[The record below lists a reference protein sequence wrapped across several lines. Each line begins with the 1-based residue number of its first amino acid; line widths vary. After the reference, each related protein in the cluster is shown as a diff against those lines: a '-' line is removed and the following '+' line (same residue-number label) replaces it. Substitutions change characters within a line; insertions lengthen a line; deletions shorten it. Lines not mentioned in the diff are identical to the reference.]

1 MVNHDSALTQGRSAE
16 LGNPPRGGAGSGM
29 TVRRKTLWVAAIML
43 VAAGCGG
50 SGAPETTT
58 TTTVVF
64 TTTSEAT
71 TTSSTTTIADTTT
84 TSLAVTQSATA
95 TTYRVQLDLKALGLF
110 DGQVDGIAGEE
121 TQSALK
127 AFQTQE
133 GIPADGEFGP
143 QTDALLTPLLMADTA
158 YVETLQEMLTDLG
171 VYSGPIDGDYGNG
184 TKAAVEKIQAS
195 CELEETGVID
205 IATRICI
212 DEA

>member
-1 MVNHDSALTQGRSAE
+1 MVNHDSSLGKGMSGGWATRLERSRE
-16 LGNPPRGGAGSGM
+16 RR
-29 TVRRKTLWVAAIML
+29 TVLRKTLLVVATML

-50 SGAPETTT
+50 SDATETTT

-64 TTTSEAT
+64 TSTSAAV
-71 TTSSTTTIADTTT
+71 TTSSTTTLADTTT
-84 TSLAVTQSATA
+84 TAASVSQSATA

-110 DGQVDGIAGEE
+110 DGQVDGIAGEQ

-127 AFQTQE
+127 AFQTQQ

-143 QTDALLTPLLMADTA
+143 QTDALLTPLLIADQA
-158 YVETLQEMLTDLG
+158 YVEDLQDRLTELG
-171 VYSGPIDGDYGNG
+171 VYTGPIDGDYGKG
-184 TKAAVEKIQAS
+184 TKAAVSKVQAS
-195 CELEETGVID
+195 CELEETGTID